1 LREDDTVLLRGRD
14 AREQRHG
21 LDGGGERAVAHPVD
35 LGARDH
41 SGDIEPDLGTD
52 VAGHQVVVAGEHLDR
67 HATVAQRAE
76 GLLHT
81 AQRRIE
87 KRHEAGHRERPLV
100 VPPVSGLGGDAR
112 VRHPEHAGAGRAEA
126 PIRRLDPLARG
137 IVQSVHG
144 AVRLV
149 RHAQRQDPLGRAL
162 ADEQPRVAVLDH
174 DREPATLEVE
184 RHLVDLRVAGD
195 VTRAG
200 GKDGPVE
207 GTLDARLVRAVHV
220 RQLEGAGRRA
230 AERIEALLEDH
241 LAAGEGARLVAAQHI
256 HAAEIFDGFQMADD
270 HLSPGHVHRAVDQG
284 DRRDHG
290 QELRREADGQRD
302 REEQRL
308 EGRMSED
315 DPGQDDEQD
324 EQDDGP
330 HDEQRELPRAALEL
344 RLGRARGQTR
354 RDVAECGLR
363 AGGDDDRGGRSAHDR
378 RPEENAMPRVVRV
391 SGRLL
396 GWQRLAGERGLL
408 HVEVAGLEE
417 PGVGRHAVAGG
428 EPHDVAR
435 HDGPARD
442 VSPATIPQDARHRR
456 HRVAEALGRAVR
468 ACGDRARGQEHD
480 DEGVAEGG
488 EGPADDRGAAGS
500 GRLVGSHVGEAA
512 LGLAR
517 GQARERIGHDVTV
530 RRLSHRTSIRC
541 GFAWAR
547 RRSL

>member
-1 LREDDTVLLRGRD
+1 
-14 AREQRHG
+14 
-21 LDGGGERAVAHPVD
+21 
-35 LGARDH
+35 
-41 SGDIEPDLGTD
+41 
-52 VAGHQVVVAGEHLDR
+52 
-67 HATVAQRAE
+67 
-76 GLLHT
+76 
-81 AQRRIE
+81 
-87 KRHEAGHRERPLV
+87 
-100 VPPVSGLGGDAR
+100 
-112 VRHPEHAGAGRAEA
+112 
-126 PIRRLDPLARG
+126 
-137 IVQSVHG
+137 
-144 AVRLV
+144 
-149 RHAQRQDPLGRAL
+149 
-162 ADEQPRVAVLDH
+162 
-174 DREPATLEVE
+174 
-184 RHLVDLRVAGD
+184 
-195 VTRAG
+195 
-200 GKDGPVE
+200 
-207 GTLDARLVRAVHV
+207 
-220 RQLEGAGRRA
+220 
-230 AERIEALLEDH
+230 
-241 LAAGEGARLVAAQHI
+241 
-256 HAAEIFDGFQMADD
+256 MADD

-468 ACGDRARGQEHD
+468 ACGLHEVEHEAERDHDDDDRGVRALAERGGDRARGQEHD